1 MKILYTLLLCAF
13 LFSGCATTVP
23 SVEEG
28 WIPLDEWNHRVT
40 HTNPVANVMQSVFPG
55 PSTPR
60 TMVRTSC
67 YSSRRYTSC
76 TSY

>member
-1 MKILYTLLLCAF
+1 MKTLYTFLLCA
-13 LFSGCATTVP
+13 LLLSGCATTVP
-23 SVEEG
+23 TVEEG
-28 WIPLDEWNHRVT
+28 WVPLAEWNHRVT
-40 HTNPVANVMQSVFPG
+40 HTNPVDNFMQSVFPG

-60 TMVRTSC
+60 TMVRTYC